1 MLPMVVTVAKILK
14 LIRRAL
20 AGHWDIFQADGESRP
35 LNALLDAL
43 DLPVEAG
50 RAEARQLTP
59 CLDELYEVDQYFNT
73 RPGRDG

>member
-1 MLPMVVTVAKILK
+1 MVVTVAKILK

-43 DLPVEAG
+43 DLLVEAG
-50 RAEARQLTP
+50 GPKHAS
-59 CLDELYEVDQYFNT
+59 
-73 RPGRDG
+73 